1 MNNLTLAEPKEA
13 MVQRLNRLRAYA
25 DRVVIHGDSLAP
37 DEAANHADEAANHA
51 ASMQQ
56 FLDAGE
62 SYGLTPK
69 EMVDLVLGELFLK
82 KRDCGCHSCRSRE
95 QG

>member
-13 MVQRLNRLRAYA
+13 MIQQLNRLRAYA
-25 DRVVIHGDSLAP
+25 DRVVVHGDSLAP
-37 DEAANHADEAANHA
+37 DEAANHA

-56 FLDAGE
+56 FLEAGE
-62 SYGLTPK
+62 SHGLTPK
-69 EMVDLVLGELFLK
+69 EMVDLVLGELSLK
-82 KRDCGCHSCRSRE
+82 KRECGCHSCRSRG